1 MQTLCFEETGMNIQQ
16 DLREQLHALWA
27 TVCCFLIGA
36 VTGVIVL
43 WGDLHAFTGTGSV
56 ALKTAV
62 IAAVVASTAFVISTV
77 FYRRGETWRMPRW
90 QKLISNVS
98 AIAVTIAMGGVT
110 ALGVLLAG
118 QVLATGLEGLELGAV
133 GGGLLTGVAAALAG
147 RLSFQAGIYL
157 STRNLSAL
165 LFTYLI
171 IGTVFAMITAA
182 DPTWWERNFSQLGA
196 GNSAWAFNGTVIV
209 AGLLVATIGSYI
221 GRDLH
226 RLLDDDAIPRI
237 ATVVIVWFA
246 AGLALTAVGLLPID
260 QLPVPHNIA
269 AFAMLILLLAAAGYT
284 QFVLPDPPPVLKAVT
299 TILVI
304 LVGTS
309 TVLTFM
315 FSVITV
321 TALES
326 IVVGLA
332 LLWMTTFI
340 RVLGILTP
348 DTSLASRRRRLVPHP
363 VIARRSSSGP
373 KEHA

>member
-1 MQTLCFEETGMNIQQ
+1 MQTLCFEEDVMNAEQE
-16 DLREQLHALWA
+16 LREQLHALWI
-27 TVCCFLIGA
+27 TVCCFLVGA
-36 VTGVIVL
+36 ITGLIVL
-43 WGDLHAFTGTGSV
+43 WGDLHVFTGTGPV
-56 ALKTAV
+56 VLKTAV
-62 IAAVVASTAFVISTV
+62 IAAAVASTAFVISTV
-77 FYRRGETWRMPRW
+77 LYRRGETWPMPRW
-90 QKLISNVS
+90 QKLVSNVS
-98 AIAVTIAMGGVT
+98 AVAVTIAMGGVT

-118 QVLATGLEGLELGAV
+118 QVLATGFEGLELGAV
-133 GGGLLTGVAAALAG
+133 GGALLTGVAAALAG
-147 RLSFQAGIYL
+147 RLTFQAGIYL

-182 DPTWWERNFSQLGA
+182 DPTWWERNFSQLGV
-196 GNSAWAFNGTVIV
+196 GDGAWAFNGTLIV

-237 ATVVIVWFA
+237 AAVVIVWFA

-260 QLPVPHNIA
+260 QLPVLHNIA
-269 AFAMLILLLAAAGYT
+269 AFAMLILLIAAAGYT
-284 QFVLPDPPPVLKAVT
+284 QFVLPDPPLALKAVT
-299 TILVI
+299 PILVI
-304 LVGTS
+304 LVGIS
-309 TVLTFM
+309 TVLTLT

-340 RVLGILTP
+340 RVLGILAP
-348 DTSLASRRRRLVPHP
+348 DASVTSHRRRLLPQNLL
-363 VIARRSSSGP
+363 A
-373 KEHA
+373 K